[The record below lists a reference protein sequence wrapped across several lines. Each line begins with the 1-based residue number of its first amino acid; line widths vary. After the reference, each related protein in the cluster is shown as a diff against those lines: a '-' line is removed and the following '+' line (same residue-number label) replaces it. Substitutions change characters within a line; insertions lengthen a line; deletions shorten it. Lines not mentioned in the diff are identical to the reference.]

1 MTISQLK
8 TQIYN
13 ILTEELEYNVTDNPS
28 GEEAKSFPCVFL
40 TLSSTTR
47 DLRKSVYWFKH
58 IFKIDIFSNYDGEK
72 EILEME
78 EAIYEKM
85 QKLYDN
91 GYVTH
96 MRESGFHIQDDKST
110 GVLRKHGVIRYTI
123 YSGGGIAEDEQP

>member
-1 MTISQLK
+1 MTLSELK

-13 ILTEELEYNVTDNPS
+13 ILTVDLGYNVTDNPYKQES
-28 GEEAKSFPCVFL
+28 QSFPCVFL
-40 TLSSTTR
+40 TLSSTNR
-47 DLRKSVYWFKH
+47 DLRKKVYWFKH
-58 IFKIDIFSNYDGEK
+58 IFKIDIFSDYDGEK

-91 GYVTH
+91 EYVTH

-123 YSGGGIAEDEQP
+123 YSGGGIADNE

>member
-1 MTISQLK
+1 MTLSELK

-13 ILTEELEYNVTDNPS
+13 ILTVDLGYNVTDNPYKQ
-28 GEEAKSFPCVFL
+28 EPQSFPCVFL
-40 TLSSTTR
+40 TLSSTNR
-47 DLRKSVYWFKH
+47 DLRKKVYWFKH
-58 IFKIDIFSNYDGEK
+58 IFKIDIFSDYDGEK

-91 GYVTH
+91 EYVTH

-123 YSGGGIAEDEQP
+123 YSGGGIADNE

>member
-1 MTISQLK
+1 MTLSELK

-13 ILTEELEYNVTDNPS
+13 ILTVDLGYNVTDNPYKQ
-28 GEEAKSFPCVFL
+28 EPKSFPCVFL
-40 TLSSTTR
+40 TLSSTNR
-47 DLRKSVYWFKH
+47 DLRKKVYWFKH
-58 IFKIDIFSNYDGEK
+58 IFKIDIFSDYDGEK

-91 GYVTH
+91 EYVTH

-123 YSGGGIAEDEQP
+123 YSGGGIADNE